1 MLMCFFCKKGGVGK
15 TTATGEY
22 ACYLTTMGK
31 RVLVISIDDQNSLFE
46 MFGLSSKVFERDDN
60 YLEHFVNGACTTDD
74 VLIPLRENLYGVKT
88 LNTDM
93 LSKKLTLERSFER
106 NFISAIGQLQNG
118 FDFVFFDLPPSSN
131 RTTEVLLERTD
142 LLMLIVELNKLGIN
156 GFYNTLQYFVDNDIA
171 LDKIRYVLPN
181 GYSKTKSAPGVA
193 LGELKA
199 LITDNIPHTT
209 LLPLMPEKSLFQSL
223 QQKGVILFDDNASAQ
238 AKTLTSYEL
247 RQKKTVMEIMSALF
261 DSIEFA

>member
-1 MLMCFFCKKGGVGK
+1 
-15 TTATGEY
+15 
-22 ACYLTTMGK
+22 
-31 RVLVISIDDQNSLFE
+31 
-46 MFGLSSKVFERDDN
+46 
-60 YLEHFVNGACTTDD
+60 
-74 VLIPLRENLYGVKT
+74 
-88 LNTDM
+88 
-93 LSKKLTLERSFER
+93 
-106 NFISAIGQLQNG
+106 
-118 FDFVFFDLPPSSN
+118 
-131 RTTEVLLERTD
+131 
-142 LLMLIVELNKLGIN
+142 MLIVELNKLGIN

-199 LITDNIPHTT
+199 LISDNIPDTT

-223 QQKGVILFDDNASAQ
+223 QQKGVILFDDNASEMV
-238 AKTLTSYEL
+238 KRLTSYEL